1 MLREGDE
8 KMMIWMMWMI
18 WMMYTE
24 FFFLSLSVAGLLNKG
39 QSRNGLSLQHNL
51 FDV

>member
-1 MLREGDE
+1 MLPEGDE
-8 KMMIWMMWMI
+8 KVASMTQ
-18 WMMYTE
+18 MMYAE

-39 QSRNGLSLQHNL
+39 QSKNGLSLQHNL